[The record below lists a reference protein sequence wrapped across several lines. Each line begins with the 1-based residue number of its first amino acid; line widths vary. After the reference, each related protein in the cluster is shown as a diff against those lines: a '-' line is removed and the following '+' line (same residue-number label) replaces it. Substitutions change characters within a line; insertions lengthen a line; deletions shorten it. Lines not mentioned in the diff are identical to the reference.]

1 MVIGKYGNNAHG
13 NCDFMNGLFWSF
25 RDFLSQK

>member
-1 MVIGKYGNNAHG
+1 MVIGKYGHG
-13 NCDFMNGLFWSF
+13 YCDLMNGLFWSF